1 MYDLLIPPPLD
12 SRIVEFGMN
21 ESVALVQRLRTVLQ
35 ELHENPHPH
44 IPTPPPCKKRASV
57 ALVLRIRPTFPYKST
72 RTSFPNLKDAEHF
85 QSRLESFFHQKW
97 VQKGDPEVLFIKRA
111 ARSGDRWTGHI
122 ALPGGKREPSDPDD
136 RAAATRETEE
146 EVGLDLNADH
156 CIFVGNLP
164 ERVIT
169 TNWGN
174 TP

>member
-1 MYDLLIPPPLD
+1 MH
-12 SRIVEFGMN
+12 
-21 ESVALVQRLRTVLQ
+21 ESVGLVTRLRTVLQ

-44 IPTPPPCKKRASV
+44 VPTPPLCKKRASV
-57 ALVLRIRPTFPYKST
+57 ALVLRIRPTFPYKDE
-72 RTSFPNLKDAEHF
+72 RTSFLDIIYS
-85 QSRLESFFHQKW
+85 QSFKSRSESFFDQEW
-97 VQKGDPEVLFIKRA
+97 VQKGDLEVLFIKRA

-136 RAAATRETEE
+136 RTTAIRETEE
-146 EVGLDLNADH
+146 EVGLDLNAEH
-156 CIFVGNLP
+156 CVFVGNLP

>member
-1 MYDLLIPPPLD
+1 M
-12 SRIVEFGMN
+12 
-21 ESVALVQRLRTVLQ
+21 
-35 ELHENPHPH
+35 
-44 IPTPPPCKKRASV
+44 
-57 ALVLRIRPTFPYKST
+57 
-72 RTSFPNLKDAEHF
+72 
-85 QSRLESFFHQKW
+85 
-97 VQKGDPEVLFIKRA
+97 QKGDPEVLFIKRA